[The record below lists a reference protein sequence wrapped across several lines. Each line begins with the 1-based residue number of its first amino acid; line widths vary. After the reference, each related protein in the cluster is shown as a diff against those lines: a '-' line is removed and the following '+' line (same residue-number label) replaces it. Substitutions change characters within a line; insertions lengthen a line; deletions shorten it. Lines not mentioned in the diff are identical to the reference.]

1 MDARRRTV
9 RGRGARGGWWC
20 CRCAGCQRGGA
31 DKGFTV
37 KFNENDLSD
46 IEVFGVSNQ
55 GPAGVSAESNWW
67 GTGTDVEDMISGDG
81 VGIEPYCIGPEM
93 QEKSDGSGAPDP
105 DPGSVENL
113 FGSLTGSLG
122 SWHPYS

>member
-1 MDARRRTV
+1 M
-9 RGRGARGGWWC
+9 
-20 CRCAGCQRGGA
+20 
-31 DKGFTV
+31 
-37 KFNENDLSD
+37 
-46 IEVFGVSNQ
+46 SNQ

-81 VGIEPYCIGPEM
+81 VGIEPYYIGPEM

-105 DPGSVENL
+105 DPGSVERL

-122 SWHPYS
+122 S